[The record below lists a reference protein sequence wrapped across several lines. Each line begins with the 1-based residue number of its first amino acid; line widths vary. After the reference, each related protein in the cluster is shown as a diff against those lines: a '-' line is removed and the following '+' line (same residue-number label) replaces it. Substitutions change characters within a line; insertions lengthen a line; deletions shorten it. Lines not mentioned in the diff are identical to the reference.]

1 MLIIVFG
8 ACMLDEIS
16 EAIQNMKEDE
26 ILDLV
31 ERALEEGLSPE
42 KILNNGMIGGMS
54 IIGKKFK
61 EGEIFIP
68 EVMLSARTMQKGL
81 ERLEPLLAQSGVKK
95 KGKVL
100 IGTVKD
106 DMHDIGKNIVS
117 IMFKGAGFEVID
129 LGTNVS
135 ADEFIDKAYEIEP
148 DIIGLSA
155 LLTTTMK
162 NMKMI
167 VKQLLDEDLDAYIM
181 IGGAPVTQDFAAS
194 INANYAKNAAEA
206 VEKAQAFIKSKI
218 DM

>member
-1 MLIIVFG
+1 
-8 ACMLDEIS
+8 MLDEIS